1 MKRFNLWMLVA
12 ILSCGLLTISCSEID
27 NPAPVRE
34 LSNSID
40 EFWDMPGNAGDPEVV
55 AALQSIENVVDLK
68 PFMNVNLGQCY
79 YFNYNQLVDHNNPS
93 KGTFKQQVVLT
104 FVGKDAP
111 TILHTQGY
119 SLTTE
124 ADPNNV
130 KNRLDSIKAP
140 HFLWAL
146 SKDNGKDKKFDVN
159 CLQVE
164 YRYLGFS
171 LPEGDKDSFTYMT
184 AEQHSKDLHAIVS
197 DLKKALITGSGK
209 WLSTGVSKNGDTSTQ
224 YAYFDELNGWND
236 IDVYVPFASPN
247 TIQEEDLRVGTYM
260 LTQSSKE
267 ALPALEKA
275 YKKLVDDQAVADA
288 TIEAYAK
295 KGGKFKKDSALLSTV
310 TTVLGNL
317 FSLQSYADYNTWT
330 KLIPKEGDKPE
341 TYAKFFML
349 DSNSPE
355 VEYKVARARGPLHK
369 RRTPYEVQN
378 AMEQGGAGFD
388 FSWFLDG
395 KLLSESDK
403 KYFKDIMEKCKK
415 SKTMDLQVN
424 LRKNLETTKKK
435 LIFVYGEDDPWT
447 GAAFPDPT
455 NPNVKKYIV
464 PHGTHTDEFP
474 TYARY
479 PGGQEVA
486 DKIMADVKAILFP

>member
-12 ILSCGLLTISCSEID
+12 ILSCGLLTTSCSKID

-197 DLKKALITGSGK
+197 DLKKALITG
-209 WLSTGVSKNGDTSTQ
+209 
-224 YAYFDELNGWND
+224 F
-236 IDVYVPFASPN
+236 
-247 TIQEEDLRVGTYM
+247 
-260 LTQSSKE
+260 
-267 ALPALEKA
+267 
-275 YKKLVDDQAVADA
+275 
-288 TIEAYAK
+288 
-295 KGGKFKKDSALLSTV
+295 
-310 TTVLGNL
+310 
-317 FSLQSYADYNTWT
+317 
-330 KLIPKEGDKPE
+330 
-341 TYAKFFML
+341 
-349 DSNSPE
+349 
-355 VEYKVARARGPLHK
+355 
-369 RRTPYEVQN
+369 
-378 AMEQGGAGFD
+378 
-388 FSWFLDG
+388 
-395 KLLSESDK
+395 
-403 KYFKDIMEKCKK
+403 
-415 SKTMDLQVN
+415 
-424 LRKNLETTKKK
+424 
-435 LIFVYGEDDPWT
+435 
-447 GAAFPDPT
+447 
-455 NPNVKKYIV
+455 
-464 PHGTHTDEFP
+464 
-474 TYARY
+474 
-479 PGGQEVA
+479 
-486 DKIMADVKAILFP
+486 

>member
-1 MKRFNLWMLVA
+1 MKIFNLKKLATWMLAA
-12 ILSCGLLTISCSEID
+12 ILSCGLLTTSCTSED
-27 NPAPVRE
+27 NPVTPVDPT
-34 LSNSID
+34 LSKSID
-40 EFWDMPGNAGDPEVV
+40 KFWDVPGNAGDPEVV
-55 AALQSIENVVDLK
+55 KALKSIKNVEDLK
-68 PFMNVNLGQCY
+68 PFMNVYLGQCY
-79 YFNYNQLVDHNNPS
+79 YFNYNQMVDHNDPS
-93 KGTFKQQVVLT
+93 KGTYKQQVVLT

-119 SLTTE
+119 SLTNE
-124 ADPNNV
+124 ADPNDIQ
-130 KNRLDSIKAP
+130 NRLDSIKAP

-159 CLQVE
+159 CVQVE
-164 YRYLGFS
+164 YRYNGFS
-171 LPEGDKDSFTYMT
+171 LPEGDTDSFLYLN
-184 AEQHSKDLHAIVS
+184 AEQQSKDLHAIVT

-209 WLSTGVSKNGDTSTQ
+209 WLSTGLSKNGDTSTQ

-236 IDVYVPFASPN
+236 IDVYVPFASPIP
-247 TIQEEDLRVGTYM
+247 IQENDIRIGTYM
-260 LTQSSKE
+260 LTRSSKE

-295 KGGKFKKDSALLSTV
+295 KGGKLKKDSALFSTV
-310 TTVLGNL
+310 EAVLDNL
-317 FSLQSYADYNTWT
+317 FQLQSYADYNTWT

-341 TYAKFFML
+341 TYAKF
-349 DSNSPE
+349 S
-355 VEYKVARARGPLHK
+355 RGPLHK

-403 KYFKDIMEKCKK
+403 KYFKDLIEKSKK
-415 SKTMDLQVN
+415 SKTMELQVN
-424 LRKNLETTKKK
+424 VRKNLETTKKK

-447 GAAFPDPT
+447 GAAIPDPT

-464 PHGTHTDEFP
+464 PHGTHTDDFKK
-474 TYARY
+474 YARY